1 MKTYRPQTDLDSK
14 HQTNL
19 LLNLLYMPIYHLQGQ
34 CIQKAKTV
42 SSTLT
47 IDQTFFDVDYSIGFK
62 NKVMH

>member
-1 MKTYRPQTDLDSK
+1 MKTHRPQTDLDSK
-14 HQTNL
+14 HQTNQ
-19 LLNLLYMPIYHLQGQ
+19 LLNLLYMPICHLQVQ

-42 SSTLT
+42 ISTLT